1 MIIDQ
6 MDRLAA
12 GRTGVL
18 PQAGAYVVT
27 GLLEAAIFALL
38 LPLLRSLVGGDL
50 GRALVLLAIG
60 AVVAVAYGI
69 VLYWVD
75 NRGYFIGIKHVLR
88 PIQHRLGDHMVQLPL
103 GWFTKERSGQMS
115 TLLTHDL
122 QMIMNMPSNFMRQLI
137 FSMLTP
143 ATVAVLFFVVDWRVG
158 LSFLVLTPALYAS
171 SRWMARAAGDGHLE
185 EERAGAELSSRIL
198 EFAQAQP
205 ALRSAN
211 RNESAWGALQEAI
224 TADRKATV
232 RTLRMTSMPIWLYT
246 LLVQAIY
253 ALLLVVSALVLAS
266 GGIGV
271 ADFIFVAVLGLR
283 AVDSLNAVGQQGMN
297 LRVSQNALDAAQRVL
312 DEEPLPQPRT
322 PAVPGGSGIEF
333 AHVSF
338 SYDGQRPV
346 LDDVTFTVPERTLTA
361 LVGPSGSGKTTLT
374 RLVARFW
381 DVTDGSVRIGGTDIR
396 DMSTED
402 LMARIALVFQD
413 VYLFDGTIEDNIRLG
428 GPDADNEQ
436 VRRAARLAGLDE
448 VADRLDDGWDTRVG
462 EGGNRLSGGERQR
475 VSIARA
481 LLKDAPILL
490 FDEATAALDAE
501 NEAAIVAAMHELAR
515 DRTVMVIAH
524 RMSTIAAADQ
534 IAVLEDGR
542 ITQLGTHEELV
553 GRPGRY
559 ATFWNER
566 VKAQGWRITNE

>member
-18 PQAGAYVVT
+18 PQAGVYVGT

-38 LPLLRSLVGGDL
+38 LPLLRALVGGDL
-50 GRALVLLAIG
+50 ARALVLLAAG
-60 AVVAVAYGI
+60 AGVALVYGV
-69 VLYWVD
+69 VLYWAD
-75 NRGYFIGIKHVLR
+75 NRGYLIGIKRVLR

-122 QMIMNMPSNFMRQLI
+122 QMVMNMPSIFMRQLI
-137 FSMLTP
+137 FSVLTP
-143 ATVAVLFFVVDWRVG
+143 VTVAVLFFVVDWRVG
-158 LSFLVLTPALYAS
+158 LSFLVLTPVLYAS
-171 SRWMARAAGDGHLE
+171 SRWMARAAGDGHFE
-185 EERAGAELSSRIL
+185 EELAGAELSSRIL

-211 RNESAWGALQEAI
+211 RNESAWGALSEAI
-224 TADRKATV
+224 GTDRHATV
-232 RTLRMTSMPIWLYT
+232 RTLRMTGLPMWTHT
-246 LLVQAIY
+246 LLVQSIF
-253 ALLLVVSALVLAS
+253 ALVLVTAALVLAT

-271 ADFIFVAVLGLR
+271 ADFVFVAVLALR
-283 AVDSLNAVGQQGMN
+283 AVDALNSIGQQGMSI
-297 LRVSQNALDAAQRVL
+297 RVTQNALDAVQRVL
-312 DEEPLPQPRT
+312 DEEPLPQPET
-322 PAVPGGSGIEF
+322 PNRADGSGITF
-333 AHVSF
+333 DHVSF
-338 SYDGQRPV
+338 SYDGERTV
-346 LDDVTFTVPERTLTA
+346 LDDVSLDIPERTLTA

-374 RLVARFW
+374 RLIARFW
-381 DVTDGSVRIGGTDIR
+381 DATGGSVRIGGTDVR
-396 DMSTED
+396 ELSTEE
-402 LMARIALVFQD
+402 LMSRMALVFQD
-413 VYLFDGTIEDNIRLG
+413 VYLFDGTIEENIRLG
-428 GPDADNEQ
+428 RPDADDEQ
-436 VRRAARLAGLDE
+436 VRHAARLARLDE
-448 VADRLDDGWDTRVG
+448 VAERLEDGWDTRVG

-501 NEAAIVAAMHELAR
+501 NEAAVVEAMHELAR
-515 DRTVMVIAH
+515 DRTVVVIAH

-553 GRPGRY
+553 GLPGRY
-559 ATFWNER
+559 ASFWEER
-566 VKAQGWRITNE
+566 LKAQGWHITND

>member
-1 MIIDQ
+1 M
-6 MDRLAA
+6 
-12 GRTGVL
+12 
-18 PQAGAYVVT
+18 
-27 GLLEAAIFALL
+27 
-38 LPLLRSLVGGDL
+38 
-50 GRALVLLAIG
+50 
-60 AVVAVAYGI
+60 
-69 VLYWVD
+69 
-75 NRGYFIGIKHVLR
+75 
-88 PIQHRLGDHMVQLPL
+88 
-103 GWFTKERSGQMS
+103 
-115 TLLTHDL
+115 
-122 QMIMNMPSNFMRQLI
+122 
-137 FSMLTP
+137 
-143 ATVAVLFFVVDWRVG
+143 
-158 LSFLVLTPALYAS
+158 
-171 SRWMARAAGDGHLE
+171 
-185 EERAGAELSSRIL
+185 
-198 EFAQAQP
+198 
-205 ALRSAN
+205 
-211 RNESAWGALQEAI
+211 
-224 TADRKATV
+224 
-232 RTLRMTSMPIWLYT
+232 
-246 LLVQAIY
+246 
-253 ALLLVVSALVLAS
+253 
-266 GGIGV
+266 
-271 ADFIFVAVLGLR
+271 
-283 AVDSLNAVGQQGMN
+283 
-297 LRVSQNALDAAQRVL
+297 
-312 DEEPLPQPRT
+312 
-322 PAVPGGSGIEF
+322 PGGSGIEF

-428 GPDADNEQ
+428 SPDADNEQ

>member
-1 MIIDQ
+1 
-6 MDRLAA
+6 
-12 GRTGVL
+12 
-18 PQAGAYVVT
+18 
-27 GLLEAAIFALL
+27 
-38 LPLLRSLVGGDL
+38 
-50 GRALVLLAIG
+50 
-60 AVVAVAYGI
+60 
-69 VLYWVD
+69 
-75 NRGYFIGIKHVLR
+75 
-88 PIQHRLGDHMVQLPL
+88 
-103 GWFTKERSGQMS
+103 
-115 TLLTHDL
+115 
-122 QMIMNMPSNFMRQLI
+122 
-137 FSMLTP
+137 
-143 ATVAVLFFVVDWRVG
+143 
-158 LSFLVLTPALYAS
+158 
-171 SRWMARAAGDGHLE
+171 
-185 EERAGAELSSRIL
+185 
-198 EFAQAQP
+198 
-205 ALRSAN
+205 
-211 RNESAWGALQEAI
+211 
-224 TADRKATV
+224 
-232 RTLRMTSMPIWLYT
+232 MTSMPIWLHT

-481 LLKDAPILL
+481 LLRDAPILL